1 MKKVRLAIGAIG
13 AIGAAPALGLMMP
26 AGNAA
31 AAATHTP
38 ASTGKTVVLQD
49 RNAPDYTC
57 TDGVK
62 SSTYGNGMYGAIF
75 YSGGTLCGQSASVGV
90 EKDGLAERVRN
101 WVDGDLV
108 STKYVTPG
116 TFISGR
122 TVFYSSNT
130 RSAAEVCLAIV
141 KEATLSV
148 EYGPVCLHTL
158 QGET

>member
-13 AIGAAPALGLMMP
+13 AAPAIGLIMP

-31 AAATHTP
+31 AAAAHTP
-38 ASTGKTVVLQD
+38 ANAGKIVRLQGS
-49 RNAPDYTC
+49 NAPDYTC
-57 TDGVK
+57 TDGIK
-62 SSTYGNGMYGAIF
+62 SSTVGNGMYGAIF
-75 YSGGTLCGQSASVGV
+75 YSGGALCGQSASVGV

-108 STKYVTPG
+108 STKYVIPG
-116 TFISGR
+116 TFVDGH
-122 TVFYSSNT
+122 TDFYSSDI

-141 KEATLSV
+141 NEGTLAV